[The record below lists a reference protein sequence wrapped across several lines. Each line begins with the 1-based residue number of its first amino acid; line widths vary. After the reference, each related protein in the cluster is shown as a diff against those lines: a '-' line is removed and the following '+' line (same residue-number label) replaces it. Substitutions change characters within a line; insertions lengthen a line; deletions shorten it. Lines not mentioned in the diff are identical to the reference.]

1 MTRTG
6 VNPLPAP
13 RTEVLSAVTETFE
26 RRSPL
31 KHFLSDP
38 MTILLLVILLAM
50 TVFSFLGPM
59 VGASPSSTAFDPL
72 QAPTGTHLAGTD
84 QLGREALA
92 RLMVGGQVSLIVGAS
107 VALICLTVAVTVG
120 GLAGF
125 YGGIADA
132 VLSRISEFFQV
143 IPGIILAL
151 VAVAMLGA
159 SLPLIIIILSLTMW
173 PAVARIVRAECMK
186 ITESGYVESAH
197 AAGFRPLRILWRDVL
212 PNAFPPVMVATTM
225 TVGRAILAESSLAFL
240 GLGDANA
247 PSWGALLYEA
257 QAYMQTAWWL
267 TVYPGAAI
275 FVVVLATNLLGD
287 RLNDSLNPTLSRVK

>member
-1 MTRTG
+1 MNPTG
-6 VNPLPAP
+6 VNSLPAP
-13 RTEVLSAVTETFE
+13 RTDVFAAVTETFE
-26 RRSPL
+26 RRSPI
-31 KHFLSDP
+31 KHFLADR
-38 MTILLLVILLAM
+38 MTILLLSLLLAM
-50 TVFSFLGPM
+50 MVFSFLGPL
-59 VGASPSSTAFDPL
+59 VGVSPTSTAFDPL
-72 QAPTGTHLAGTD
+72 QAPSGTHPAGTD
-84 QLGREALA
+84 QLGRDALA

-132 VLSRISEFFQV
+132 VLTRISEFFQV

-186 ITESGYVESAH
+186 IAESGYVESAR

-212 PNAFPPVMVATTM
+212 PNALPPVLVATTM

-257 QAYMQTAWWL
+257 QAYMQSAWWL

-275 FVVVLATNLLGD
+275 FVVVLAANLLGD

>member
-1 MTRTG
+1 MSAD
-6 VNPLPAP
+6 VNSLPAP
-13 RTEVLSAVTETFE
+13 RTELLGTQRDLFD
-26 RRSPL
+26 RRSPFRQ
-31 KHFLSDP
+31 FLGSP
-38 MTILLLVILLAM
+38 MTILLLVVLIAVM
-50 TVFSFLGPM
+50 VFSFLGPLL
-59 VGASPSSTAFDPL
+59 AFSPTSTAFLPL
-72 QAPTGTHLAGTD
+72 QAPDSSHLAGTD
-84 QLGREALA
+84 QLGRDALA
-92 RLMVGGQVSLIVGAS
+92 RLMVGGQVSLVVGAS
-107 VALICLTVAVTVG
+107 VAVICLTVAVTVG

-125 YGGIADA
+125 YGGLADT
-132 VLSRISEFFQV
+132 VLTRISEFFQV

-159 SLPLIIIILSLTMW
+159 SLPLIIVILSLTMW

-186 ITESGYVESAH
+186 IGELGYVESAR
-197 AAGFRPLRILWRDVL
+197 AAGFRPMRIFWKDVL

-247 PSWGALLYEA
+247 PSWGALLFEA
-257 QAYMQTAWWL
+257 QSYMQGAWWL

-275 FVVVLATNLLGD
+275 FIVVLATNLLGD

>member
-1 MTRTG
+1 MTTD
-6 VNPLPAP
+6 VNVLPAP
-13 RTEVLSAVTETFE
+13 RTEAMPTLGESYG

-38 MTILLLVILLAM
+38 MTLLLLAVLLAV
-50 TVFSFLGPM
+50 TVFSFLGPW
-59 VGASPSSTAFDPL
+59 VSASPTSTAFDPL
-72 QAPTGTHLAGTD
+72 QEPSTAHLAGTD
-84 QLGREALA
+84 QLGRDALA

-107 VALICLTVAVTVG
+107 VALICLTVAVAVG

-125 YGGIADA
+125 FGGIADA
-132 VLSRISEFFQV
+132 VLTRISEFFQV

-159 SLPLIIIILSLTMW
+159 SLPLIIVILSLTMW

-186 ITESGYVESAH
+186 IGESGYVESSR
-197 AAGFRPLRILWRDVL
+197 AAGFRPLRIFWRDVL

-247 PSWGALLYEA
+247 PSWGALLFDA
-257 QAYMQTAWWL
+257 QAYMQGAWWL

-275 FVVVLATNLLGD
+275 FIVVLATNLLGD